1 MRNIENESVRSDR
14 TDRSD
19 RERNR
24 GHRSHSREGKS
35 SHRNHENPNRDHHQ
49 KRHTRRSRSGDGRS
63 RDDRSVTINAPSGD
77 EAIEEGSRY
86 GGRHGPYNNN
96 AGIEVAILP
105 QNEDR
110 WETATAVTDAT
121 SAYTGYSLE
130 DLTKIEKP
138 NLIGSEC
145 GRWVAPTLASIIS
158 LVSFLSPVAMVLL
171 PKLTVIPGFFNQTLQ
186 ACGMDMTRCESR
198 LTTEEQN
205 AFFLMQCRPE
215 CEGLIISLAFKL
227 FILLLGAWA
236 CFFRVPKASLPRI
249 FMFRALVLFLVFVLT
264 FSFWL
269 FYGVR
274 IIQDR
279 YHDYHKIVS
288 FAVSLVD
295 ALLFVHYLAV
305 ILLEIRHLSPKYIVK
320 VSRSPDGETRTITMG
335 ELSIQ
340 RAAVHCL
347 EQYYK
352 EFPTYNPFLENLPG
366 VRGGGGAGAA
376 KGKNSTNASKFK
388 VYSLDGDSK
397 GDLSAQTAA
406 ITAINSRRSDRGGH
420 NDRFYEELEYERR
433 VRKRKA
439 RLILAAEDAFTHIRR
454 LGQRENAG
462 PAIPMDPHEAAQAI
476 FPSMARALQK
486 FLRITRQQPWHTMDS
501 VLRHLATCIQHDM
514 TPKAFL
520 QRYFKEASVLHQSD
534 KSVLPTEQWVL
545 VCDHVLSR
553 TCEDGIQFQL
563 KQADVSLLCQV
574 KKIPHISL
582 LEEVVDP
589 KKNRFVLRLN
599 SETSV

>member
-1 MRNIENESVRSDR
+1 M
-14 TDRSD
+14 
-19 RERNR
+19 
-24 GHRSHSREGKS
+24 
-35 SHRNHENPNRDHHQ
+35 
-49 KRHTRRSRSGDGRS
+49 
-63 RDDRSVTINAPSGD
+63 
-77 EAIEEGSRY
+77 
-86 GGRHGPYNNN
+86 
-96 AGIEVAILP
+96 
-105 QNEDR
+105 
-110 WETATAVTDAT
+110 
-121 SAYTGYSLE
+121 E
-130 DLTKIEKP
+130 DLTKIEKSQH
-138 NLIGSEC
+138 LIGSTC
-145 GRWVAPTLASIIS
+145 ARWVTPTFASVICFVAYVTPI
-158 LVSFLSPVAMVLL
+158 AMVGL
-171 PKLTVIPGFFNQTLQ
+171 PKLSFIPGFFNETIQ
-186 ACGMDMTRCESR
+186 ACGNDMSQCVRR
-198 LTTEEQN
+198 LTRKEQIV
-205 AFFLMQCRPE
+205 FSQMQCQPE
-215 CEGLIISLAFKL
+215 CEGLLISLAFKL
-227 FILLLGAWA
+227 IILLFGVWA
-236 CFFRVPKASLPRI
+236 CFFRPPKSSLPRV
-249 FMFRALVLFLVFVLT
+249 FMFRSIVLFLVFVLT
-264 FSFWL
+264 FAFWL

-274 IIQDR
+274 IIQGQ

-288 FAVSLVD
+288 FAVSLAD

-305 ILLEIRHLSPKYIVK
+305 ILLEIRHLSPKFIVK
-320 VSRSPDGETRTITMG
+320 ISRSPDGETRTITMG

-366 VRGGGGAGAA
+366 ARGGPATAP

-388 VYSLDGDSK
+388 VYSLEGGDSK

-420 NDRFYEELEYERR
+420 NERFYEELEYERR

-439 RLILAAEDAFTHIRR
+439 RLILATEDAFTHIRR
-454 LGQRENAG
+454 LGQRENSG

-520 QRYFKEASVLHQSD
+520 QKYFKETSVLHQSD
-534 KSVLPTEQWVL
+534 KAVDPTEGWVL
-545 VCDHVLSR
+545 VCEQILSR
-553 TCEDGIQFQL
+553 ACSDGIQFQL

-574 KKIPHISL
+574 KTIPHISL

-589 KKNRFVLRLN
+589 KKNRFVLRLQ

>member
-19 RERNR
+19 RNR

-35 SHRNHENPNRDHHQ
+35 SHRNHDNSNRDHHQ

-63 RDDRSVTINAPSGD
+63 REDRSVTINAPSGD
-77 EAIEEGSRY
+77 EANEDGSRY
-86 GGRHGPYNNN
+86 GGGRPGPYSNG
-96 AGIEVAILP
+96 GIEVSILP
-105 QNEDR
+105 QNDDR
-110 WETATAVTDAT
+110 WDAATAVTDAT

-138 NLIGSEC
+138 DKLIGSEC
-145 GRWVAPTLASIIS
+145 GRWVAPTFASIIS
-158 LVSFLSPVAMVLL
+158 LVAFLSPIAMVIL
-171 PKLTVIPGFFNQTLQ
+171 PKTYLIPGFFNQTLQ
-186 ACGMDMTRCESR
+186 ECGTDMSRCKAR
-198 LTTEEQN
+198 LTREEEI
-205 AFFLMQCRPE
+205 AFALMQCQPE
-215 CEGLIISLAFKL
+215 CEGLLISFAFKL

-236 CFFRVPKASLPRI
+236 LFFRAPKASLPRV

-274 IIQDR
+274 VIQDH
-279 YHDYHKIVS
+279 YHDYNNIVT

-295 ALLFVHYLAV
+295 ALLFVHYLAI
-305 ILLEIRHLSPKYIVK
+305 ILLEIRHLSTKYIVK
-320 VSRSPDGETRTITMG
+320 MSRSPDGETRTITMG

-366 VRGGGGAGAA
+366 ARGGGASVG

-388 VYSLDGDSK
+388 VYNLDGDSK

-433 VRKRKA
+433 VRKRKS
-439 RLILAAEDAFTHIRR
+439 RLIIAAEDAFTHIRR

-486 FLRITRQQPWHTMDS
+486 YLRITRQQPWHTMDS

-520 QRYFKEASVLHQSD
+520 QKYFKEGSVLHQSD
-534 KSVLPTEQWVL
+534 KAVLPTEQWVL

-574 KKIPHISL
+574 KRIPHISL
-582 LEEVVDP
+582 LEEVVDA